1 MSEVAVVDGRS
12 GEAGLSQVARV
23 VDAFFAPTK
32 TFEDI
37 RRSASWWAPYLV
49 SAVLGLIFAFVVL
62 SKIGLPALIDG
73 VVHQS
78 AALQDRMAN
87 ATPEAAAA
95 LQHGMEWQFKFMY
108 AAPVIFLVIGL
119 IVSGIFLGTA
129 NFVFGGRATYKQ
141 MLAVWFY
148 GTLPLVVISILTMV
162 TVFAGIS
169 GDSFNIRN
177 TVGTNVGF
185 YLMYGDTSPWLVTLL
200 SSVDIISIWAAVL
213 LTMGIATVA
222 KIARSSAAVVVF
234 GWWAIWVMGQT
245 AIAAITS

>member
-1 MSEVAVVDGRS
+1 MSEVAALDGRT
-12 GEAGLSQVARV
+12 EEGLSQGARV

-32 TFEDI
+32 TFADI

-49 SAVLGLIFAFVVL
+49 AAVLGLLFAFVVL
-62 SKIGLPALIDG
+62 NKIGLPALIDG

-78 AALQDRMAN
+78 PTLQDRMAN
-87 ATPEAAAA
+87 GTPEQAEAM
-95 LQHGMEWQFKFMY
+95 QHGMEWQFKFMY
-108 AAPVIFLVIGL
+108 AGPVIFLVIGL
-119 IVSGIFLGTA
+119 IVSAIFLGTA
-129 NFVFGGRATYKQ
+129 NFVFGGRATYQQ

-148 GTLPLVVISILTMV
+148 GTLPLAVISILTMV

-185 YLMYGDTSPWLVTLL
+185 YLMYGDTPQWLVTLL

-234 GWWAIWVMGQT
+234 GWWAIWVLAQT
-245 AIAAITS
+245 AIVAITG